1 VTRWLSF
8 RRDGAVS
15 FGYVDR
21 SGTGVV
27 DASARSD
34 FADLK
39 AALAAD
45 ALGELPTACGDDADV
60 PPDGLAYLPPVP
72 NPDKILC
79 VGLNYRD
86 HQAETGRG
94 GEPYPTIFMRL
105 ASAQVAHGES
115 MVVPRESATLDYEGE
130 IVLVI
135 GRGGRRIPKARALE
149 HVAGFS
155 IYNDG
160 SVREYQRQTSQF
172 TPGKNFDG
180 TGAFGP
186 WMLSRDAVKD
196 PSKLSLTTRLNGEV
210 MQEATAELLVFGFAT
225 LVEYCS
231 TFATLMPGDLIV
243 TGTPGGVGA
252 ARTPPVFLQPGD
264 RVEVTVEPIGTLS
277 NPVVG
282 D

>member
-1 VTRWLSF
+1 MTRWLSF
-8 RRDGAVS
+8 RRGGSAT
-15 FGYVDR
+15 FGYLDS
-21 SGTGVV
+21 SGDGVV
-27 DASARSD
+27 DAGARS
-34 FADLK
+34 AHRDLK
-39 AALAAD
+39 AAIAGGALADLVAR
-45 ALGELPTACGDDADV
+45 CGDRAD
-60 PPDGLAYLPPVP
+60 LALAEVDYLPPIP

-79 VGLNYRD
+79 VGLNYRA

-105 ASAQVAHGES
+105 ASAQVAHGEP

-135 GRGGRRIPKARALE
+135 GKGGRRIPKARALE
-149 HVAGFS
+149 HVAGYG

-160 SVREYQRQTSQF
+160 SVREYQRRTSQF

-186 WMLSRDAVKD
+186 WLLSRDAVDD
-196 PSKLSLTTRLNGEV
+196 PSKLALTTRLNGEV
-210 MQEATAELLVFGFAT
+210 MQEATAELLVFGFET
-225 LVEYCS
+225 LIEYCS
-231 TFATLMPGDLIV
+231 TFTTLRPGDLIV

-252 ARTPPVFLQPGD
+252 ARTPPVYLQPGD